1 VYLLTELEKKDDLF
15 LQIFLHHVVDT
26 SYQKWINK
34 NILSKLKSFFKS
46 EKPNLKHKIEKNYY
60 MIKAYNV
67 VLFKELEEEN
77 SYCYQLSEFKLLTTP
92 YFKTESQG
100 YKMQG
105 IYLSTEDFPIKIRS
119 YKKDDIIELSNGKKK
134 ITRLFIDK
142 KIPLDERWKI
152 PVIENKD
159 GKILFVSGIYR
170 YFKLKLTQNNF
181 FVVEYKTR

>member
-1 VYLLTELEKKDDLF
+1 
-15 LQIFLHHVVDT
+15 
-26 SYQKWINK
+26 
-34 NILSKLKSFFKS
+34 
-46 EKPNLKHKIEKNYY
+46 
-60 MIKAYNV
+60 
-67 VLFKELEEEN
+67 
-77 SYCYQLSEFKLLTTP
+77 
-92 YFKTESQG
+92 
-100 YKMQG
+100 
-105 IYLSTEDFPIKIRS
+105 LSTEDYPIKIRS